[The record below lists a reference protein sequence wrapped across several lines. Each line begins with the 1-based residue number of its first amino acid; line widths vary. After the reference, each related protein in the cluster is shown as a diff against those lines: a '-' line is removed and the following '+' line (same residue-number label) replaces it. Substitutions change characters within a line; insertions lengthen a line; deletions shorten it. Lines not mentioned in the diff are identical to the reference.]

1 MNQLSSLQTEQI
13 KEIGGYL
20 RQQRETR
27 SLSIDDIAAMT
38 RIRVPMLEALEDG
51 DLDRLPEFIYVKGF
65 IRRYGEALG
74 LDGKSLAERLS
85 PSVEQL
91 TREATAPAPKK
102 PPAKAPAK
110 TVPAPVEKPLE
121 PVSRVTNKL
130 ETPPP
135 PPKQS
140 KSPSFGMYLWLGI
153 LAGVCSGLGYLF
165 LRPPFGEPSM
175 EPTNPEQSPA
185 ASIAPSP
192 VVSPSPVASPSPSP
206 SPLTS
211 LSATVNINDPSWLR
225 VKVDGQTVYQGILK
239 PGTTRTWT
247 AKKTLNLRTGNAGG
261 VKLSVNDKPAEVMG
275 PLGQIDDRTF
285 TLDTPNP

>member
-27 SLSIDDIAAMT
+27 SLSVDDIAAMT

-74 LDGKSLAERLS
+74 LDGKSLADRLS
-85 PSVEQL
+85 PGVEQL

-102 PPAKAPAK
+102 PPAKVKAAP
-110 TVPAPVEKPLE
+110 VLAPVEKPIE
-121 PVSRVTNKL
+121 PISRVTNKL
-130 ETPPP
+130 ETPPT

-140 KSPSFGMYLWLGI
+140 KSPSFGLYLGLGI

-165 LRPPFGEPSM
+165 LRPPVPIPSI
-175 EPTNPEQSPA
+175 EQPSPEQSPA

-192 VVSPSPVASPSPSP
+192 SPVASPSPAAP
-206 SPLTS
+206 TS
-211 LSATVNINDPSWLR
+211 LSATVNIEDRSWLR

-247 AKKTLNLRTGNAGG
+247 AKQTLNLRTGNAGG
-261 VKLSVNDKPAEVMG
+261 VKLSVNDKPAELMG
-275 PLGQIDDRTF
+275 PLGQIDERTF
-285 TLDTPNP
+285 TLDKLTP